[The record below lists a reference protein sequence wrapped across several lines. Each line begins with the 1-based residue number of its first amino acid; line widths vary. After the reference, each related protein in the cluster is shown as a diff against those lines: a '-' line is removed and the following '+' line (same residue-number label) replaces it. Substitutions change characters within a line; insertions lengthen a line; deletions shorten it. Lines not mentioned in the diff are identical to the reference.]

1 MVGIVMFHPQFLV
14 AFILSNYLVC
24 LLATAA
30 RNGGFTF
37 ELIRQDSLNTPF
49 YNANKYYPNV
59 PQSQISAYKGHHL
72 MKVSIGT
79 PPVDIYGIADT
90 GSDLVWTQCV
100 PCDGCYNQTNPMFD
114 PQKSSTYSDIS
125 CQSEQCHLIDTG
137 TCSPQNLC
145 NYTYGYGSGSI
156 TQGVMAKEKVTITS
170 TSGKTVS
177 FDLAFGCGHNNT
189 GTFNDQEMGIIGLG
203 GGSVSLVSQLG
214 STFGSKRFSQC
225 LLPFGTDPNIA
236 SKVSFG
242 NGSEVV
248 GSGVVSTPLV
258 AKEDKTPYFVTLEGI
273 SVGQTYVPFNFSG
286 KVSKGNMF
294 LDSGTPPTL
303 LPQNF
308 YDRLVAEVQKQI
320 PMDPIQDDPDLGT
333 QLCYRTEIN
342 IHDNAPIL
350 TVHFEGA
357 DVLLTPIHSFIPPK
371 DGVYCFGMQS
381 FGNIDIGIY
390 GNYAQANYL
399 IGFDRETMRV
409 SFKLID
415 CSKQ

>member
-1 MVGIVMFHPQFLV
+1 MVGIVMFHPRFLV

-100 PCDGCYNQTNPMFD
+100 PCDGCYNQTNPKFD
-114 PQKSSTYSDIS
+114 PQKSSKNRDIS

-145 NYTYGYGSGSI
+145 SYTYAYGSSSI
-156 TQGVMAKEKVTITS
+156 THGVMAKEKVTITS

-189 GTFNDQEMGIIGLG
+189 GTFNDHEMGIIGLG

-214 STFGSKRFSQC
+214 STFGSQRFSQC
-225 LLPFGTDPNIA
+225 LLPFGTDPNIPKML
-236 SKVSFG
+236 SG
-242 NGSEVV
+242 NE
-248 GSGVVSTPLV
+248 
-258 AKEDKTPYFVTLEGI
+258 K
-273 SVGQTYVPFNFSG
+273 
-286 KVSKGNMF
+286 
-294 LDSGTPPTL
+294 
-303 LPQNF
+303 
-308 YDRLVAEVQKQI
+308 
-320 PMDPIQDDPDLGT
+320 
-333 QLCYRTEIN
+333 
-342 IHDNAPIL
+342 
-350 TVHFEGA
+350 
-357 DVLLTPIHSFIPPK
+357 
-371 DGVYCFGMQS
+371 
-381 FGNIDIGIY
+381 
-390 GNYAQANYL
+390 
-399 IGFDRETMRV
+399 
-409 SFKLID
+409 
-415 CSKQ
+415 